1 MDTKDELT
9 ISGLIKCA
17 LDNDYKAL
25 NKLHEKFKPLLL
37 KYASFLGMNIEEIIS
52 EFDLLI
58 IKIDKANLID
68 DIKILSYI
76 KTSFKNLQR
85 VEQKQFVFNY
95 ENQEANLNSNVIFF
109 DLIKDLDEKEQEFL
123 MLRFIEG
130 YTFSDIGKKYDVTRQ
145 AVQQRFKYILKK
157 LKKLI

>member
-1 MDTKDELT
+1 MITKDELT
-9 ISGLIKCA
+9 IRDLIKSA
-17 LDNDYKAL
+17 ANNNYDAL

-37 KYASFLGMNIEEIIS
+37 KYASFLCMNIEEIMS

-58 IKIDKANLID
+58 MKIDKANLID